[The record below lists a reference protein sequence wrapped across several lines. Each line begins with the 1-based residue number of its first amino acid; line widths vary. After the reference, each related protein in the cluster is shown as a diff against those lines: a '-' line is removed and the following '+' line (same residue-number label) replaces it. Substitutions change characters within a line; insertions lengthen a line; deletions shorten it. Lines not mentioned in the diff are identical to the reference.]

1 MSGVRAIIS
10 VVCAAGVAAAS
21 GIGTAATALA
31 ATPLAATPSVATPL
45 AAASPAQRV
54 ISAFNAGLGQSS
66 VRWVTTESANG
77 VKVVIISDV
86 GHSKGS
92 QIITWSQGQAQGL
105 LSVVL
110 VKGTAYLIGN
120 GAGLYLQGFTAAA
133 ATKEANKWIAVA
145 TTSAAYAPA
154 ADGLT
159 VSSALDPLMM
169 GGPVTAV
176 GGTKILGLSTLG
188 FQGTSKPSQGQA
200 GVAEKLYVRSTGAPL
215 PVEVV
220 QNNTTT
226 VFNNWGEA
234 IKVSVPLGAVAIQ
247 ATWLRTK

>member
-1 MSGVRAIIS
+1 LSGVRAIIS
-10 VVCAAGVAAAS
+10 AICAAGVAAAS
-21 GIGTAATALA
+21 SAATVAPALA
-31 ATPLAATPSVATPL
+31 APALAAP
-45 AAASPAQRV
+45 SPAQRV
-54 ISAFNAGLGQSS
+54 ITAFNAGLGQSS

-86 GHSKGS
+86 GHSEGS

-110 VKGTAYLIGN
+110 VKKTAYLIGN

-145 TTSAAYAPA
+145 MTSAAYAPA
-154 ADGLT
+154 AAGLT

-169 GGPVTAV
+169 AGPVTAAP
-176 GGTKILGLSTLG
+176 GTKILGLSTLG
-188 FQGTSKPSQGQA
+188 FQGTSKASQGQA
-200 GVAEKLYVRSTGAPL
+200 GVAEKLYVRSTGTPL

-226 VFNNWGEA
+226 VFDNWGEP
-234 IKVSVPLGAVAIQ
+234 IKVSVPLGAVVVQ
-247 ATWLRTK
+247 AAWLRPK